1 MNQGSKIAVTVLL
14 IIVFFILAAFL
25 IAADFSKAFVGLI
38 GLGLFYG
45 IRTMWKK
52 PKESS
57 SEIKL
62 DKTQKSENENTKN

>member
-1 MNQGSKIAVTVLL
+1 MNKGSKIAVTVML
-14 IIVFFILAAFL
+14 IIVFFVLAIFL
-25 IAADFSKAFVGLI
+25 IKADFSKTFVGLI

-52 PKESS
+52 PKKSS